1 MAVTP
6 GCSFTEP
13 TFAIH
18 PAEMLGEPLRWTSK
32 TFIPLS
38 RINSWTG
45 ICCAQ
50 RHGTQSMRRAAL
62 YIISPGYMVKGK
74 SKVKSQRSKVKSV
87 SVRRVCAQT
96 ARAPATQ
103 LEADALLTFDF

>member
-1 MAVTP
+1 MPVTP

-18 PAEMLGEPLRWTSK
+18 PAEMLGEPLRWTSRI
-32 TFIPLS
+32 FIPLS

-45 ICCAQ
+45 ICCAH

-62 YIISPGYMVKGK
+62 YITFPGYMVKGK
-74 SKVKSQRSKVKSV
+74 SKVKGQKSKVFRFAESAHNLLV
-87 SVRRVCAQT
+87 LRQPSLRQT
-96 ARAPATQ
+96 H
-103 LEADALLTFDF
+103 F